1 MMKIHL
7 YLISFILWYYPGE
20 CAQPYFPPQIVFSPD
35 NGATT
40 FAIDEINQRAYKSV
54 ALNSTS
60 RQTSFLM
67 EHFPYAVPDSPQS
80 KYYVQLLIDS
90 STASCKYGTYWKY
103 GTNNFNINTF
113 P

>member
-1 MMKIHL
+1 MKIL
-7 YLISFILWYYPGE
+7 WCLISFSLSYYLVE
-20 CAQPYFPPQIVFSPD
+20 TVQPYFPSQVVFSPD
-35 NGATT
+35 NGQTII
-40 FAIDEINQRAYKSV
+40 AIDEINQRAYKSV